1 MKPSFKYILALISLT
16 PLTSSS
22 QDLYPY
28 GDKFPLALYAL
39 YTDFATASNN
49 QWNCGH
55 SYHYLP
61 TVPSYYDSCSQ
72 NNLYVMARLS
82 RIDSISQKWPQPT
95 DTTIK
100 EIQNQAAESNIS
112 WWDLPE
118 EMRYWKTG
126 EMQIVQDYPS
136 LTRAHD
142 PLQRPNYMY
151 IPGHYQATAIENYV
165 QYLDIL
171 PASCYTRY
179 QKQPHAYTRW
189 SIERTKEA
197 IASQGYTLGKDYLN
211 NEKTVMAILEI
222 FETDS
227 PLTEEG
233 TWHDFWMSIACDV
246 KGIVV
251 FSHYYRDKSPTLT
264 EAWDTLNDAVSLFKS
279 SRLDKVIL
287 EGSSHA
293 LNMNIISGPMKTP
306 EFVVVN
312 STDTIQFEAIKLF
325 AKDWND
331 TTYLI
336 TLNSSNSEV
345 VYTVEDTSEVITY
358 AQDLKSGSLLNF
370 SGSSFTDTLKP
381 LGVSLYKLHY
391 DITSALSERTTQYA
405 DITFKPN
412 PFNRSTIITFPNK
425 KAEPHRLEVFDILGN
440 RLRVKNNITTGKLC
454 LKKGELPPGTYIIE
468 LCSETQT
475 FTSIP
480 SKAQLKTSLK
490 RTYICVF

>member
-1 MKPSFKYILALISLT
+1 MKRLFKYIVTLIILT
-16 PLTSSS
+16 PFTSSP

-28 GDKFPLALYAL
+28 GDEYPLALYAL

-61 TVPSYYDSCSQ
+61 TAPSYYDSCGQ

-100 EIQNQAAESNIS
+100 EIQDQAVESNIS

-151 IPGHYQATAIENYV
+151 IPGHYQATGIENYV

-189 SIERTKEA
+189 SIKRTKEA
-197 IASQGYTLGKDYLN
+197 IASQGYILGKDYLN

-227 PLTEEG
+227 LLTEEG
-233 TWHDFWMSIACDV
+233 TWHDFWMSVACDV

-251 FSHYYRDKSPTLT
+251 FSHYYRDKSATLV

-279 SRLDKVIL
+279 SRLDRVLI

-293 LNMNIISGPMKTP
+293 LNMNIISGPLKTP

-336 TLNSSNSEV
+336 AVNSSDSEV
-345 VYTVEDTSEVITY
+345 VYTAEDTSEIITY
-358 AQDLKSGSLLNF
+358 AEDIESYALLNF
-370 SGSSFTDTLKP
+370 TGSSFTDTLQP
-381 LGVSLYKLHY
+381 LGVSIYKLHY
-391 DITSALSERTTQYA
+391 DISATAVEN
-405 DITFKPN
+405 I
-412 PFNRSTIITFPNK
+412 K
-425 KAEPHRLEVFDILGN
+425 KDAGISSQTNLP
-440 RLRVKNNITTGKLC
+440 
-454 LKKGELPPGTYIIE
+454 LKKV
-468 LCSETQT
+468 S
-475 FTSIP
+475 
-480 SKAQLKTSLK
+480 
-490 RTYICVF
+490 

>member
-1 MKPSFKYILALISLT
+1 MKRLFKYIVTLIILT
-16 PLTSSS
+16 PFTSSS

-28 GDKFPLALYAL
+28 GDEYPLALYAL

-55 SYHYLP
+55 SYHSLP

-82 RIDSISQKWPQPT
+82 RIDSVSQKWPQPT

-100 EIQNQAAESNIS
+100 EIQDQAAESNIS

-118 EMRYWKTG
+118 EMRYWKSG

-151 IPGHYQATAIENYV
+151 IPGHYQATGIENYV

-227 PLTEEG
+227 LLTEEG

-251 FSHYYRDKSPTLT
+251 FSHYYRDKSATLA

-279 SRLDKVIL
+279 SRLDRVLI
-287 EGSSHA
+287 EGSSHE
-293 LNMNIISGPMKTP
+293 LNMNIISGPLKTP

-336 TLNSSNSEV
+336 AVNSSDSEV
-345 VYTVEDTSEVITY
+345 VYTAEDTSEIITY
-358 AQDLKSGSLLNF
+358 AEDIESGALLNF
-370 SGSSFTDTLKP
+370 TGSSFTDTLKP
-381 LGVSLYKLHY
+381 LGVTIYKLHY
-391 DITSALSERTTQYA
+391 DFPSTLTESTKQNK
-405 DITFKPN
+405 DITFTPN
-412 PFNRSTIITFPNK
+412 PFNNSTTITFPNK
-425 KAEPHRLEVFDILGN
+425 KAETYKLEVFDMLGN
-440 RLRVKNNITTGKLC
+440 RLIRTEHIVTDKLS
-454 LKKGELPPGTYIIE
+454 LEKGELTPGIYFIE
-468 LCSETQT
+468 LSSETQT
-475 FTSIP
+475 
-480 SKAQLKTSLK
+480 LKGKVL
-490 RTYICVF
+490 IE